1 MCQSDS
7 LALERLLHMHGTLAE
22 RAGFSALLDLD
33 QYSGEN
39 RQVILIPIL
48 QGPDLLLQERQ
59 GRERECAV
67 FFSP

>member
-1 MCQSDS
+1 
-7 LALERLLHMHGTLAE
+7 MHGTLAE

-48 QGPDLLLQERQ
+48 QGPDLLFQERQ